1 MRIKVPSLALTAS
14 PFFSFPL
21 LLFLLI
27 SYFPPLFLLML
38 PFLSPLS
45 PLYNSLLL
53 FFLPPSSSPLLELDG
68 IFLSNGPGDP
78 ELCTQAVNNIHTYL
92 QSEDTKPLFGIC
104 LGHQL
109 LSRAIGARTFK
120 MK

>member
-1 MRIKVPSLALTAS
+1 
-14 PFFSFPL
+14 
-21 LLFLLI
+21 
-27 SYFPPLFLLML
+27 ML

-53 FFLPPSSSPLLELDG
+53 FFPPSLLLPSPPPSSSPLLELDG

-78 ELCTQAVNNIHTYL
+78 ELCTQAVNHIRTYL
-92 QSEDTKPLFGIC
+92 QSEDAKPLFGIC